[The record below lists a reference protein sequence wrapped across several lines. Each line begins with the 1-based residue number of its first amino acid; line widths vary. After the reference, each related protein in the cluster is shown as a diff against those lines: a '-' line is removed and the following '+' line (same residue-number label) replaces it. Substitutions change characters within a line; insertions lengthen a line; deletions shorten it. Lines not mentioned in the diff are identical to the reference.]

1 MPSKTFYNLDK
12 EKREKLIEAALN
24 EFSRVEYDKVSINQI
39 IMHANIAR
47 GSFYMYFT
55 DKEDLMKYLLEE
67 HYKKL
72 LKIINDCLDKNKG
85 DLEHS
90 FIDIYD
96 KLECY
101 VKKLKNK
108 QFFDNVFIFIN
119 NNKKSLRPP
128 EMYFMDKIKDK
139 IDYSKYKENI
149 SIAFNLLLN
158 NLFRFIIIS
167 MDENFKDESKDIYLK
182 TIHVICYGI
191 YKEEKND

>member
-24 EFSRVEYDKVSINQI
+24 EFSRVEYEKVSINQI

-96 KLECY
+96 NLECY

-108 QFFDNVFIFIN
+108 QFFDNVFVFMNNYKIN
-119 NNKKSLRPP
+119 LKPP
-128 EMYFMDKIKDK
+128 EMYFMDTVKDK
-139 IDYSKYKENI
+139 IDYSKYKEDV
-149 SIAFNLLLN
+149 SIAFSLLLN

-191 YKEEKND
+191 YKEEK

>member
-24 EFSRVEYDKVSINQI
+24 EFSRVEYEKVSINQI

-108 QFFDNVFIFIN
+108 QFFDNVFVFIN
-119 NNKKSLRPP
+119 NYKINLKPP
-128 EMYFMDKIKDK
+128 EMYFMDTVKDNIKK
-139 IDYSKYKENI
+139 MLVLPLTFY
-149 SIAFNLLLN
+149 LT
-158 NLFRFIIIS
+158 
-167 MDENFKDESKDIYLK
+167 IYLDLLSFLWMK
-182 TIHVICYGI
+182 ILKMRVRIFI
-191 YKEEKND
+191 

>member
-24 EFSRVEYDKVSINQI
+24 EFSRVEYEKVSINQI

-96 KLECY
+96 KLEYY

-108 QFFDNVFIFIN
+108 QFFDNVFVFIN
-119 NNKKSLRPP
+119 NYKINLKPP
-128 EMYFMDKIKDK
+128 EMYFMDTVKDK
-139 IDYSKYKENI
+139 IDYSKYKENV

-191 YKEEKND
+191 YKEEK

>member
-24 EFSRVEYDKVSINQI
+24 EFSRVEYEKVSINQI

-85 DLEHS
+85 DLKHS

-108 QFFDNVFIFIN
+108 QFFDNVFVFIN
-119 NNKKSLRPP
+119 NYKINLKPP
-128 EMYFMDKIKDK
+128 EMYFMDIVKDK
-139 IDYSKYKENI
+139 IDYSKYKEDV

-167 MDENFKDESKDIYLK
+167 MDENFKDDSKDIYLK

-191 YKEEKND
+191 YKEEK

>member
-12 EKREKLIEAALN
+12 EKREKLIEAAIN

-85 DLEHS
+85 DLRHS

-96 KLECY
+96 KRECY

-108 QFFDNVFIFIN
+108 QFFDNVFVFMN
-119 NNKKSLRPP
+119 NNKNSLKPP
-128 EMYFMDKIKDK
+128 EMYFMNKIKDK
-139 IDYSKYKENI
+139 IDYSKYNEDV

-191 YKEEKND
+191 YKEEK